1 MVSLDKGDVREIL
14 KMLEDELNLTP
25 KVDKIEKMKM
35 RSRIRKQ
42 ANWLFGT
49 INPTANRLYNGLE
62 DRLPEVFTLYPYG
75 FCHQLR
81 DFLDVKLLTLR
92 KREKEKLRL
101 RSQSLTS

>member
-42 ANWLFGT
+42 ANWLSGS

-62 DRLPEVFTLYPYG
+62 DRLSEVFSLYPYG

-81 DFLDVKLLTLR
+81 DFLGVKLLVLK
-92 KREKEKLRL
+92 KREKKELRL

>member
-1 MVSLDKGDVREIL
+1 MVSLDKGDVKEIL

-25 KVDKIEKMKM
+25 KLDKIEKIKM

-42 ANWLFGT
+42 ANWLLGS

-62 DRLPEVFTLYPYG
+62 DRLPEVFSLYPYG
-75 FCHQLR
+75 FSHQLTH
-81 DFLDVKLLTLR
+81 LLEVKLVALR
-92 KREKEKLRL
+92 KREKERLRL

>member
-14 KMLEDELNLTP
+14 RTLEDELNLTP

-42 ANWLFGT
+42 ANWLLGS
-49 INPTANRLYNGLE
+49 INPTADRLYNGLE
-62 DRLPEVFTLYPYG
+62 DTLPEVFSLYPHG

-81 DFLDVKLLTLR
+81 DLLDVKLLALR
-92 KREKEKLRL
+92 KRQKERLRL